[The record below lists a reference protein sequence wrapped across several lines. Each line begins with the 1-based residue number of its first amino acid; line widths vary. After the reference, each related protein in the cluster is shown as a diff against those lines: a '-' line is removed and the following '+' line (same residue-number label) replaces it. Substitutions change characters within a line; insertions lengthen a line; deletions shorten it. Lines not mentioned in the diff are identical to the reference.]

1 MRTLGALLLVKEPVH
16 VTSYSR
22 YGGQRASLEMRR
34 NTAEWVLPSE
44 SAEGPIQLR
53 GGELVGNVK
62 RAVPRHYGRLVGIIV
77 PRNKRNAGV
86 STNHL
91 RSQMDGQFLEPLR
104 IRFVWSER

>member
-16 VTSYSR
+16 VTLCSKYE
-22 YGGQRASLEMRR
+22 GQRASLEMRR
-34 NTAEWVLPSE
+34 NTAEWVRPSE

-53 GGELVGNVK
+53 GRKLVGDVK

-77 PRNKRNAGV
+77 PCNKGNAGA

-91 RSQMDGQFLEPLR
+91 RLQMDGQFLEPLR